1 MTTFYTCNGDGGKSR
16 VWSKDLLKDDIL
28 FQLLGGLDELNS
40 WLGLCRSGAGRN
52 RKLKE
57 VALILK
63 DIQQSLFVIQAEVA
77 AIGSGNKP
85 RVKISAGRTEVMEK
99 IIDGINLKLPPIKK
113 FIIPGGSE
121 LSAQID
127 IARAMARRIERM
139 AITFSR
145 KNKLRPE
152 LLKYLNRLSGM
163 IFALARLV
171 NYKLKIKEENPSYK

>member
-16 VWSKDLLKDDIL
+16 IWSKDLLKDDIL

-77 AIGSGNKP
+77 AVGSGNKP
-85 RVKISAGRTEVMEK
+85 RVKVSAGRTEVMEK
-99 IIDGINLKLPPIKK
+99 IIDCIDLKLPPMKK

-127 IARAMARRIERM
+127 IARAMARRTERI
-139 AITFSR
+139 AAAFSR
-145 KNKLRPE
+145 KKKLTPE
-152 LLKYLNRLSGM
+152 LMRYLNRLSGLL
-163 IFALARLV
+163 FALARLA
-171 NYKLKIKEENPSYK
+171 NHKLKIKEENPSYK